1 MVMLCFY
8 TLKLVVCNVGK
19 LAFLIILII
28 ANQNRQNRRFLV
40 PEHSVSASV
49 CIQQY

>member
-28 ANQNRQNRRFLV
+28 ANQNRQHRFLV